1 MMRIGLFTDAYLPE
15 ITGVTTA
22 VSQLRAELERL
33 GHETYVYAPR
43 YDRPYEEE
51 PRTFRF
57 RAGGVFAYKTARMAV
72 PYSHEASKSFGALD
86 VVHSHTP
93 FSLAYAAFAAAYR
106 HRLPHVQTYH
116 TYLSQYRHYI
126 PRPIRPSVRAAERYS
141 AALCNRCSVIT
152 VPTRSIHDELV
163 RFGVRR
169 PIRIL
174 PFGPDMNVYARP
186 AVWEPRAAMR
196 IPNGAPLL
204 LYAGRMAEEK
214 NLRFVLEAFAK
225 VHQAAENAVM
235 AWAGDGPLRAWLEE
249 EGDRLGLHDALRFPG
264 FLDRQRL
271 TDLYKET
278 DLFLFAS
285 KTETQGLVLAEAM
298 AGGAPV
304 VAVRAMGVRDVVA
317 DGVSGLLVS
326 ESADEFAESVVGTL
340 ADPALRARLSE
351 GARRAAEEMS
361 LQNCARRFAEIYEE
375 SRTKVSHPRLWRRFV
390 VGRRRAR
397 RRRSRTTATRR

>member
-1 MMRIGLFTDAYLPE
+1 MMRVGLFTDAYLPE

-43 YDRPYEEE
+43 YDRPHEEE
-51 PRTFRF
+51 PRTYRF
-57 RAGGVFAYKTARMAV
+57 RAGPVFAYKAARMAV
-72 PYSHEASKSFGALD
+72 PYSHEAAKSFARLD

-93 FSLAYAAFAAAYR
+93 FSLAYAAFVAAYR
-106 HRLPHVQTYH
+106 HGLPHVQTYH

-126 PRPIRPSVRAAERYS
+126 PRPIRPSVRITESYS

-152 VPTRSIHDELV
+152 VPTRSILDELV

-169 PIRIL
+169 PIRVL
-174 PFGPDMNVYARP
+174 PFGPDMTVYARP
-186 AVWEPRAAMR
+186 ATWEPRKAMA
-196 IPNGAPLL
+196 IPSDAPLV

-225 VHQAAENAVM
+225 AHETVEDVVM
-235 AWAGDGPLRAWLEE
+235 VWAGDGPLRAGLEE
-249 EGDRLGLHDALRFPG
+249 EGARLGLQGALRFPG

-271 TDLYKET
+271 TDLYREA

-298 AGGAPV
+298 AAGTPAI
-304 VAVRAMGVRDVVA
+304 AVRAMGVRDVVA

-326 ESADEFAESVVGTL
+326 ESIDEFAASVVEGLVNTE
-340 ADPALRARLSE
+340 LRARLAE
-351 GARRAAEEMS
+351 GARRAAEAMS

-375 SRTKVSHPRLWRRFV
+375 SRAAGSRPRPWRRRV
-390 VGRRRAR
+390 RRRVR
-397 RRRSRTTATRR
+397 

>member
-33 GHETYVYAPR
+33 GHETYVYAPH
-43 YDRPYEEE
+43 YDRPYEEA
-51 PRTFRF
+51 PRTYRF
-57 RAGGVFAYKTARMAV
+57 RAGPVFAYKTARMAV
-72 PYSHEASKSFGALD
+72 PYSREAARSFGMLD

-93 FSLAYAAFAAAYR
+93 FSLAYAAFVAAYR
-106 HRLPHVQTYH
+106 HRLPHIQTYH

-126 PRPIRPSVRAAERYS
+126 PRPIRPSVRITESYS

-174 PFGPDMNVYARP
+174 PFGPDMNVYASP
-186 AVWEPRAAMR
+186 AAWEPKKEMG
-196 IPNGAPLL
+196 IPEGAPLL

-214 NLRFVLEAFAK
+214 NLRFVLAAFAK
-225 VHQAAENAVM
+225 AHETVSGAVM

-249 EGDRLGLHDALRFPG
+249 EGERLGLREVLRFPG

-298 AGGAPV
+298 AGGAAV
-304 VAVRAMGVRDVVA
+304 VAVRAMGVRDVVT
-317 DGVSGLLVS
+317 DGVSGLLVP
-326 ESADEFAESVVGTL
+326 ESVDEFATHVVGVL
-340 ADPALRARLSE
+340 SNPELRARLGE
-351 GARRAAEEMS
+351 GARRVAEEMS

-375 SRTKVSHPRLWRRFV
+375 CRAAGPRPRAWRRLAR
-390 VGRRRAR
+390 GRAR
-397 RRRSRTTATRR
+397 A

>member
-1 MMRIGLFTDAYLPE
+1 MMRVGLFTDAYLPE

-43 YDRPYEEE
+43 YNLPHEEE
-51 PRTFRF
+51 PRTYRF
-57 RAGGVFAYKTARMAV
+57 RAGPVFAYKAARMAL
-72 PYSHEASKSFGALD
+72 PYSREAAKSFSRLD

-93 FSLAYAAFAAAYR
+93 FSLAYAAFVAAYR
-106 HRLPHVQTYH
+106 HGLPHVQTYH
-116 TYLSQYRHYI
+116 TYLSQYRHYV
-126 PRPIRPSVRAAERYS
+126 PRPIRPSVRITESYS

-152 VPTRSIHDELV
+152 VPTRSILDELV

-169 PIRIL
+169 PIRVL

-186 AVWEPRAAMR
+186 AVWEPRKAMEIR
-196 IPNGAPLL
+196 RDAPLV

-214 NLRFVLEAFAK
+214 NLRFVLKAFAK
-225 VHQAAENAVM
+225 AHESVASAVM
-235 AWAGDGPLRAWLEE
+235 VWAGDGPLRAELED
-249 EGDRLGLHDALRFPG
+249 EGERLGLREALRFPG

-271 TDLYKET
+271 TDLYREA

-298 AGGAPV
+298 AAGTPAI
-304 VAVRAMGVRDVVA
+304 AVRAMGVRDVVA
-317 DGVSGLLVS
+317 DGVSGILVS
-326 ESADEFAESVVGTL
+326 ESTDEFAASVVEGLVNTE
-340 ADPALRARLSE
+340 LRARLAE

-375 SRTKVSHPRLWRRFV
+375 SRAASSHPRPWNRRV
-390 VGRRRAR
+390 RRRAR
-397 RRRSRTTATRR
+397 